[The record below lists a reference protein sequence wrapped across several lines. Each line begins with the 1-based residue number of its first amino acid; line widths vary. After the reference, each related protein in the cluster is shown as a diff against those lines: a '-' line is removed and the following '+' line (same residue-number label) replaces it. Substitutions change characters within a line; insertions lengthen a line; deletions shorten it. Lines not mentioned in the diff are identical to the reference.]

1 MKLKTGL
8 LFLAFIA
15 FCLILTACG
24 TSDNGTGADGNN
36 ENTENEEA
44 GEMEPAVKEEE
55 GIFRYTLDNQTGEDV
70 KFDFTS
76 GQRFDFS
83 LSNEAGDQV
92 FLFSS
97 VSMFTQALG
106 EETVA
111 AGDKLSY
118 DLEVP
123 ELDLEPGIYTIE
135 AWLTPEEGPAFE
147 AETDYEVQ

>member
-1 MKLKTGL
+1 MKLKKGL

-15 FCLILTACG
+15 FCFILTACG
-24 TSDNGTGADGNN
+24 TTDAGSGSEGNN
-36 ENTENEEA
+36 ENAENEEA
-44 GEMEPAVKEEE
+44 GEMKPAVKEED
-55 GIFRYTLDNQTGEDV
+55 GTFRYILDNQTSEDV

-76 GQRFDFS
+76 GQRFDFA
-83 LSNEAGDQV
+83 LSNETGDQV

-123 ELDLEPGIYTIE
+123 ELDLEPGTYTLE

-147 AETDYEVQ
+147 AKTEYKIQ

>member
-1 MKLKTGL
+1 MKLKTGM
-8 LFLAFIA
+8 LFLAFLA
-15 FCLILTACG
+15 FCFILTACG
-24 TSDNGTGADGNN
+24 TSDAGTGSEGNSDN
-36 ENTENEEA
+36 IDNEEA
-44 GEMEPAVKEEE
+44 GEMKPAVTEKD
-55 GIFRYTLDNQTGEDV
+55 GTFRYTLDNETSEDV
-70 KFDFTS
+70 TFDFTS

-123 ELDLEPGIYTIE
+123 ELDLEPGTYTLE

-147 AETDYEVQ
+147 AKTDYNVQ